1 MSLVTLENPIEIRDD
16 RLQGLFRYWGSKLL
30 GRPMPA
36 RSDLD
41 PLEMRPWL
49 GNLVLVDFP
58 VPDLTEYRIRL
69 EGVNVVQFYGAS
81 RTGRGIEVMTSEMER
96 QVVLPQYFSVVET
109 RIPAYF
115 EAEFISSEGVLTYQH
130 KLILPLSDDG
140 ARVNMTLAGIYFD
153 RVPAELH

>member
-16 RLQGLFRYWGSKLL
+16 RLQGLFRYWGSKLH
-30 GRPMPA
+30 GRSMPA
-36 RSDLD
+36 RADLD

-58 VPDLTEYRIRL
+58 ANLNEYRIRL
-69 EGVNVVQFYGAS
+69 EGVNVVQFYGSS
-81 RTGRGIEVMTSEMER
+81 RTGRGIEVMTSDMER

-109 RIPAYF
+109 RVPAYF

>member
-1 MSLVTLENPIEIRDD
+1 MGFVTLENPIEIRDD
-16 RLQGLFRYWGSKLL
+16 RLQGLFRYWGSKLH

-36 RSDLD
+36 RADLD

-58 VPDLTEYRIRL
+58 PNPKEYRIRL
-69 EGVNVVQFYGAS
+69 EGVNVVQFYGSS
-81 RTGRGIEVMTSEMER
+81 RTGHGIEVMTSEMER

-153 RVPAELH
+153 RVPTELH

>member
-16 RLQGLFRYWGSKLL
+16 RLQGLFRYWGSKLH

-36 RSDLD
+36 RADLD

-58 VPDLTEYRIRL
+58 ASNLKEYRIRL
-69 EGVNVVQFYGAS
+69 EGVNVVQFYGSS

-140 ARVNMTLAGIYFD
+140 DRVNMTLAGIYFD

>member
-1 MSLVTLENPIEIRDD
+1 MSLVTLENPIEIQDD
-16 RLQGLFRYWGSKLL
+16 RLQGLFRYWGSKLH
-30 GRPMPA
+30 GRTMPA
-36 RSDLD
+36 RADLD

-58 VPDLTEYRIRL
+58 ANPNEYRIRL
-69 EGVNVVQFYGAS
+69 EGVNVVQFYGS
-81 RTGRGIEVMTSEMER
+81 DRTGRGIEVMTSDMER
-96 QVVLPQYFSVVET
+96 QVVLPQYFLVVET
-109 RIPAYF
+109 RVPAYF